1 MGVVF
6 DVPPGDAVKRVMII
20 GGGCDGAAIA
30 AMLTA
35 LGLESVR
42 TVQDFRELTC
52 SMSPIEPMA
61 PRLERP
67 PAPKF
72 GDDRPYLKKKKG
84 RS

>member
-1 MGVVF
+1 MR
-6 DVPPGDAVKRVMII
+6 RVMII

-42 TVQDFRELTC
+42 TAQDFRELAC
-52 SMSPIEPMA
+52 SMSTIEPTA
-61 PRLERP
+61 PHLERA